1 MKYTPSKVHPWV
13 TDAGKWPME
22 ALEALEIELTQSEI
36 DSAVTK
42 ISMAAITSAQ
52 ILGRRWIRASS
63 PTGRRNM
70 TEPNLASALGGTRSL
85 TPTYDPS
92 AGRLSPDYRP
102 PLAAG
107 SMGAHTRPASKST
120 GALDMDPAV
129 VELRGGVDR
138 GGDRGGNRGGDR
150 GGNRGGVNR
159 GGERG
164 RRRADSESSEDGNL
178 LTAGRFST
186 SGASIGSVIRS
197 GSAAELDAV
206 DDDNLDSLSFSDSG
220 S

>member
-1 MKYTPSKVHPWV
+1 
-13 TDAGKWPME
+13 ME

-102 PLAAG
+102 PAAG

-138 GGDRGGNRGGDR
+138 GGNRGGD
-150 GGNRGGVNR
+150 R